1 MEIANLFEEGEIDAD
16 ERSVV
21 CGNALEETRG
31 KEVEVAT
38 DPIISRTLQTLLE
51 GCDVGQL
58 CDFLRG
64 CGKELPLIAA
74 DKSGSHVVET
84 ALKSLS
90 LHLQDAEAY
99 AIIEETVTKMLQVL
113 ALGSY
118 FECVFDQFNPLVA

>member
-1 MEIANLFEEGEIDAD
+1 MEL
-16 ERSVV
+16 
-21 CGNALEETRG
+21 
-31 KEVEVAT
+31 AT

-64 CGKELPLIAA
+64 CGKELSLIAT

-90 LHLQDAEAY
+90 LHLQDADAF
-99 AIIEETVTKMLQVL
+99 AVIEETVTKMLQVL
-113 ALGSY
+113 ALESGFY
-118 FECVFDQFNPLVA
+118 TCLINLICFTAWYGLGPPKM